1 MQTGEGSVASRW
13 RPDQESN
20 LDLPLRRRP
29 FYPLNYRGADDEPA
43 DAIGDGGGMDVGD
56 GYGQTI
62 RGASGA
68 DQVALP

>member
-1 MQTGEGSVASRW
+1 
-13 RPDQESN
+13 
-20 LDLPLRRRP
+20 
-29 FYPLNYRGADDEPA
+29 LNYRGADDEPA